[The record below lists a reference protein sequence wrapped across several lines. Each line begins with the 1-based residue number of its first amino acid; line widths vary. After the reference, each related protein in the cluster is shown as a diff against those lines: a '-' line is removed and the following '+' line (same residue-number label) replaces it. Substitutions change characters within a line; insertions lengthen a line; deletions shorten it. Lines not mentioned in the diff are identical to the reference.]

1 MNLFGYWTAF
11 FWPVTK
17 VCPDVK
23 ITVEVREDHLE
34 FLARAKPLAALAE
47 LIWNALD
54 AESTEVRV
62 EYVEND
68 LGGVEVLR
76 IRDNGHGLHPDHA
89 QVVFRN
95 LGGSWKQGEVR
106 SSNRKRMLHG
116 KYGKGRFRGF
126 TLGNHVQWISNFS
139 QDGQLFRYSV
149 TGHAQ
154 NPGEFEL
161 SDPMPVPPLPHSPI
175 VNSGMTVEIRD
186 LPATIDGLR
195 GGKALQDVTE
205 LFAPYLRL
213 YPDVKINYDGVP
225 LDPAN
230 AETNSTSYD
239 LGELVMVNGERV
251 KAELTVIEWSTTG
264 QRGVIPC
271 DANGFALAPPLRRYQ
286 FRGFSYTAYLKSA
299 HFEAL
304 EREGLI
310 EAEGLC
316 PDIPKMMDA
325 ARTVLRQHFG
335 RRVAEKTEDLLRSWR
350 DSGLYPYEA
359 APANEDEARKRK
371 VFDLYAVHIN
381 QSASF
386 SETSAANKRLVF
398 RLLREIVEVDAKRA
412 PRILD
417 DFLSFGPEK
426 DKEVTNLLGE

>member
-1 MNLFGYWTAF
+1 M
-11 FWPVTK
+11 K
-17 VCPDVK
+17 VCPNVK

-47 LIWNALD
+47 LVWNALD

-62 EYVEND
+62 EYVENEM
-68 LGGVEVLR
+68 GGVELLR

-95 LGGSWKQGEVR
+95 LGGSWKQGGNR
-106 SSNRKRMLHG
+106 TNNRKRMLHG

-126 TLGNHVQWISNFS
+126 TLGNHVQWISTYE
-139 QDGQLFRYSV
+139 QDGTFYRYTI
-149 TGHAQ
+149 TGHGQ

-161 SDPMPVPPLPHSPI
+161 SDPLPVPPPPHSP
-175 VNSGMTVEIRD
+175 VVHSGMTVEIRD
-186 LPATIDGLR
+186 LPTSIEGLR

-213 YPDVKINYDGVP
+213 YPDVRINYDQVP

-230 AETNSTSYD
+230 AEAYSANYD
-239 LGELVMVNGERV
+239 LGEIVMVNGERV
-251 KAELTVIEWSTTG
+251 NAELTVIEWTTSG

-271 DANGFALAPPLRRYQ
+271 DVNGFALAPPLRRFL

-299 HFEAL
+299 HFESL
-304 EREGLI
+304 EREGLL

-316 PDIPKMMDA
+316 PDIPKLMDA
-325 ARTVLRQHFG
+325 ARIALRQHFG
-335 RRVAEKTEDLLRSWR
+335 RRVAERTEDLLRSWR

-359 APANEDEARKRK
+359 APANADEVRKRQI
-371 VFDLYAVHIN
+371 FDLYAVHIN
-381 QSASF
+381 QNSSF

-398 RLLREIVEVDAKRA
+398 RLLREIVEVDPKRA

-426 DKEVTNLLGE
+426 DREVSRLLNG